1 MELLIGILCGVA
13 LSLFFSFGP
22 AFFGLI
28 QNSIEHGFRRA
39 MAFAI
44 GVSLSDV
51 VVVGLM
57 LTVLKNVDMEA
68 VMHNVYVAL
77 IGGAGIAVMGV
88 YTFRKKGRVR
98 RDKSGRLRLISEG
111 KVGRRHI
118 LLQGF
123 LLNFL
128 NPFIWVYWISVITL
142 LSGEV
147 GLNGSERYWFFGGL
161 LAATLGCDLLKCR
174 LSSLLQTW
182 ITPRVMI
189 GFNKGTGVVLMAF
202 AVYMVVSMIVY
213 QTNPK
218 VREKE
223 QEAMPQGTKLI
234 QTLHNHV
241 GKDSSHIAKDA
252 DKESETVFVDTAAVA
267 DTSYLE

>member
-1 MELLIGILCGVA
+1 MELLIGILCGIA

-44 GVSLSDV
+44 GVSVSDV
-51 VVVGLM
+51 VVVSLM

-68 VMHNVYVAL
+68 VIHNVYVAL
-77 IGGAGIAVMGV
+77 IGGVGIAAMGV

-98 RDKSGRLRLISEG
+98 RDKSGRLHLISDG

-118 LLQGF
+118 MLHGF

-128 NPFIWVYWISVITL
+128 NPFIWVYWISVIAL

-147 GLNGSERYWFFGGL
+147 GLHGTERYVFFAGL
-161 LAATLGCDLLKCR
+161 LGATLGCDLLKCR
-174 LSSLLQTW
+174 LASLLQQW
-182 ITPRVMI
+182 FTPRVMI

-202 AVYMVVSMIVY
+202 GIYMVVSMIVY

-223 QEAMPQGTKLI
+223 QEAMPQGTKII
-234 QTLHNHV
+234 QTLHNRV
-241 GKDSSHIAKDA
+241 SKDSSHA
-252 DKESETVFVDTAAVA
+252 DGDVSKVADTVYVDTANAA
-267 DTSYLE
+267 GAAYLE

>member
-1 MELLIGILCGVA
+1 MELLIGILCGIA

-44 GVSLSDV
+44 GVSVSDV

-68 VMHNVYVAL
+68 VIHNVYVAL
-77 IGGAGIAVMGV
+77 IGGVGIAAMGV

-98 RDKSGRLRLISEG
+98 RDKSGRLHLISDG

-118 LLQGF
+118 MLHGF

-128 NPFIWVYWISVITL
+128 NPFIWVYWISVIAL

-147 GLNGSERYWFFGGL
+147 GLHGTERYIFFAGL
-161 LAATLGCDLLKCR
+161 LGATLGCDLLKCR
-174 LSSLLQTW
+174 LASLLQQW
-182 ITPRVMI
+182 FTPRVMI

-202 AVYMVVSMIVY
+202 GIYMVVSMIVY

-223 QEAMPQGTKLI
+223 QEAMPQGTKII
-234 QTLHNHV
+234 QTLHNRV
-241 GKDSSHIAKDA
+241 SKDSNHA
-252 DKESETVFVDTAAVA
+252 DSDVSKVADTVYVDTANAA
-267 DTSYLE
+267 GAAYLE

>member
-1 MELLIGILCGVA
+1 MELLIGILCGIV

-44 GVSLSDV
+44 GVSLSDI

-57 LTVLKNVDMEA
+57 LTVLRNVDMAA
-68 VMHNVYVAL
+68 VMHNPYVAL
-77 IGGAGIAVMGV
+77 IGGAGIIVMGV
-88 YTFRKKGRVR
+88 HTFRKKGRIR
-98 RDKSGRLRLISEG
+98 RDKNGRLRLISDG

-147 GLNGSERYWFFGGL
+147 GLYGAERYVFFAGL
-161 LAATLGCDLLKCR
+161 LGATLGCDLLKCR
-174 LSSLLQTW
+174 LASLLQQW
-182 ITPRVMI
+182 FTPRVMI
-189 GFNKGTGVVLMAF
+189 GFNKGTGLVLVAF
-202 AVYMVVSMIVY
+202 GIYMIVSMIVY

-223 QEAMPQGTKLI
+223 QDKMPQSTKII
-234 QTLHNHV
+234 QTLYNQV
-241 GKDSSHIAKDA
+241 GKDSARH
-252 DKESETVFVDTAAVA
+252 A
-267 DTSYLE
+267 DTIYFK